1 MPLAPVTLT
10 GLAPAKVNLT
20 LHVTGK
26 RADGYHLLDSLVV
39 FAGIGDEISATP
51 APEFTLDVSGQFSDG
66 VPRDDTNS
74 ILRAARMFQAR
85 AGVHMAAHL
94 RLTKTLPHAAGIGS
108 GSSDAATTL
117 SLLARLWDVP
127 PLAADDPDV
136 LALGA
141 DVPVCRRAPHP
152 VRMEGIG
159 ERLSPLPGLPKCAM
173 VLVNPRVSV
182 PTGEVFRGL
191 HRADNPPMPPV
202 PPGLSF
208 PKFCDWLRA
217 QRNDLLAP
225 AEAIAPEITRA
236 LALLRRLPAVQVAV
250 MSGSGATCVG
260 LVRDI
265 GTAREVARVVQVAE
279 MGWWVA
285 PAEML

>member
-66 VPRDDTNS
+66 VPRDETNS

-85 AGVHMAAHL
+85 AGVGMAAHL

-127 PLAADDPDV
+127 PLAADDP
-136 LALGA
+136 
-141 DVPVCRRAPHP
+141 RR
-152 VRMEGIG
+152 
-159 ERLSPLPGLPKCAM
+159 
-173 VLVNPRVSV
+173 
-182 PTGEVFRGL
+182 
-191 HRADNPPMPPV
+191 
-202 PPGLSF
+202 
-208 PKFCDWLRA
+208 
-217 QRNDLLAP
+217 
-225 AEAIAPEITRA
+225 
-236 LALLRRLPAVQVAV
+236 
-250 MSGSGATCVG
+250 SGARGRCAG
-260 LVRDI
+260 LQARPPARPD
-265 GTAREVARVVQVAE
+265 GGDRRTAQPSAR
-279 MGWWVA
+279 
-285 PAEML
+285 PA